1 MVPDLVT
8 LVDRDDNVVGAE
20 EKIRAHREGK
30 LHRAFSVFVFD
41 EDRRLLIQ
49 RRATGKYHSA
59 GLWSNTCCGHPR
71 PGESTGNAAA
81 RRLPEEMG
89 FSCQLRHAF
98 QVVYRADLDNSLVE
112 HELDRV
118 YVGRFSGVPRPNPLE
133 VDATMWVAPEE
144 LRSRI
149 LEEPH
154 RYTAWLRLLLLDD
167 GWAAVD
173 EFLGVSMRLSAPF

>member
-20 EKIRAHREGK
+20 EKIRAHRAGK

-41 EDRRLLIQ
+41 EYRRLLIQ

-89 FSCQLRHAF
+89 FSCELRHAF

-133 VDATMWVAPEE
+133 VEATMWIAPEE
-144 LRSRI
+144 LRLRI
-149 LEEPH
+149 LAEPH
-154 RYTAWLRLLLLDD
+154 RYTPWLRLLLFDD

-173 EFLGVSMRLSAPF
+173 EILGERRIPE

>member
-41 EDRRLLIQ
+41 GHSRLLIQ

-71 PGESTGNAAA
+71 PGEPADGAAG
-81 RRLPEEMG
+81 RRLSEEMG
-89 FSCQLRHAF
+89 FACDLRRAF
-98 QVVYRADLDNSLVE
+98 RTIYEMSVANSMVE
-112 HELDRV
+112 HELNQV
-118 YVGRFSGVPRPNPLE
+118 FVGRFDGLPQPDSRE
-133 VDATMWVAPEE
+133 VDEYRWVELTE
-144 LRSRI
+144 LRRSI
-149 LEEPH
+149 QASPE
-154 RYTAWLRLLLLDD
+154 RYTPWLKLLLDNRD
-167 GWAAVD
+167 WAAVG
-173 EFLGVSMRLSAPF
+173 EILSER